1 MSTTQPTRHTAEVIE
16 AARKLHSTT
25 GEELRVA
32 LEALAGRPN
41 LDPYPAHKRD
51 WDMSAWLYQAYFR
64 ASLVLADA
72 LACAEADR
80 DELSA
85 ADRRCL
91 QIEARMADCEECNR
105 QLYSELAEARKENAR
120 LRTLWTE
127 ARVVVAE
134 GRDAN
139 CLVSYGATQVEAVEM
154 ANAWLDKMQA
164 PSVDEEIARQANDGT
179 LNATI
184 DAASEAGKNEDK
196 Q

>member
-1 MSTTQPTRHTAEVIE
+1 MNTPTKRPPEVIE
-16 AARKLHSTT
+16 AAKKWLSGPLSDIEARHVAKLLTPAVFYDGTRH
-25 GEELRVA
+25 VA
-32 LEALAGRPN
+32 
-41 LDPYPAHKRD
+41 
-51 WDMSAWLYQAYFR
+51 SIVTFS
-64 ASLVLADA
+64 ASLVLRDA
-72 LACAEADR
+72 LACAEQDR

-127 ARVVVAE
+127 ARVVVAK

-184 DAASEAGKNEDK
+184 DAARDAGKGGAS
-196 Q
+196 